1 MNVNYKDILIGRN
14 KEGEK
19 FFLSVH
25 FRENH
30 RKATNTEHQEIDYY
44 ESVGFSG
51 VLTTKYGSISTE
63 RGWISAG
70 QNYEYL
76 LEITEP
82 AKGFTI
88 KSIKEIYSMWREYH
102 LNDMKSH
109 CAHQDESVKW
119 DIVERCEVGN
129 YKAGSAWLVEPL
141 PKQVQERILS
151 LITKTSEKV
160 SA

>member
-1 MNVNYKDILIGRN
+1 MNVKFKDILIGRT

-25 FRENH
+25 FRENY
-30 RKATNTEHQEIDYY
+30 RKATNTEHEEINYY
-44 ESVGFSG
+44 DSIGFSG
-51 VLTTKYGSISTE
+51 VLTTKYGSIVAE
-63 RGWISAG
+63 RGLISLG
-70 QNYEYL
+70 QNEQYL

-82 AKGFTI
+82 AKGFTL
-88 KSIKEIYSMWREYH
+88 KNIKEIHSLWTQYH

-109 CAHQDESVKW
+109 CSHQDKSVRW
-119 DIVERCEVGN
+119 DLVERCEVGN